1 MIIFSILIYIQVLKE
16 LIVFFISPD
25 CYFCAYC
32 LNSKGF
38 HSLMRLK
45 VQLCSLNTEQCLQSH
60 QYTIWRE
67 LIFLGIRDVG
77 IFFDVGF
84 IYQHNCS
91 QKKKKKYLRK
101 SQKED
106 RMGQSQLLC
115 QIAASF
121 KTHNL
126 CIASGK
132 ISDWVEYNKSLDL
145 IYFFSP

>member
-1 MIIFSILIYIQVLKE
+1 MLESFLMLVSYINTIVLK
-16 LIVFFISPD
+16 
-25 CYFCAYC
+25 
-32 LNSKGF
+32 
-38 HSLMRLK
+38 
-45 VQLCSLNTEQCLQSH
+45 
-60 QYTIWRE
+60 
-67 LIFLGIRDVG
+67 
-77 IFFDVGF
+77 
-84 IYQHNCS
+84 
-91 QKKKKKYLRK
+91 KKKKKYLRK